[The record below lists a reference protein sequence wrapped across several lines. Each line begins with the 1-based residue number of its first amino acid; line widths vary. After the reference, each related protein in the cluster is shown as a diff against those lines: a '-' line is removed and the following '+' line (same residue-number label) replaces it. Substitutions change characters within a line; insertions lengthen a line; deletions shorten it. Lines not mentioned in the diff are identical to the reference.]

1 MSEIRNPILRG
12 FCPDPCMIRTGED
25 YYIATST
32 FEWFPCVN
40 LFHSRD
46 LMHWEQIES
55 PLREPGQMD
64 LCGVPDSGGIW
75 APDLSWDG
83 QYYYLLV
90 TNVLTK
96 KGRWYNTHN
105 YMSRAASITGPW
117 SKPLYLNSIGF
128 DPSLLHDT
136 DGKSYLVNMVNGF
149 KGVLV
154 QQIDRETGALL
165 GKRRKVYS
173 GSGIGCTEGPRI
185 YHFGDY
191 YYLIV
196 AEGGTGYAHCVT
208 IARADNVFGPYETM
222 PDNPLLTSDRDDPDA
237 LQKCGHGSIVETQ
250 AGEWY
255 LTHLCSR
262 PDVASGCLLGRESA
276 LQRLEWHNGWPRL
289 AGGGRFART
298 VWPAPAG
305 LPAFAPAACPDRDDF
320 DAPALAPGYA
330 VPRAPLGAAL
340 SLTARPGWLRL
351 TGQESLNSRHHVSLV
366 ARRQTEHEMTA
377 ATCMD
382 FAPAC
387 PEQLAGLA
395 YYYDAMNFY
404 LLGKTC
410 TEDGAEVLTLL
421 RSDTGVIEEVC
432 APLPVPDG
440 PLELQLETTPDGRG
454 AQFRWR
460 ANGGDWADI
469 GPVCTTS
476 ILTDEHCRGFTGAHV
491 GLYAHDMAGLHG
503 YADFDWL
510 AVRCRR
516 PEKG

>member
-40 LFHSRD
+40 FFHSRD

-64 LCGVPDSGGIW
+64 LCGVPGSGGIW

-154 QQIDRETGALL
+154 QEIDRETGALL
-165 GKRRKVYS
+165 GERRKVYS

-237 LQKCGHGSIVETQ
+237 LQKCGHGSIVKTQ

-255 LTHLCSR
+255 LTHL
-262 PDVASGCLLGRESA
+262 
-276 LQRLEWHNGWPRL
+276 
-289 AGGGRFART
+289 
-298 VWPAPAG
+298 
-305 LPAFAPAACPDRDDF
+305 
-320 DAPALAPGYA
+320 
-330 VPRAPLGAAL
+330 
-340 SLTARPGWLRL
+340 
-351 TGQESLNSRHHVSLV
+351 
-366 ARRQTEHEMTA
+366 
-377 ATCMD
+377 
-382 FAPAC
+382 
-387 PEQLAGLA
+387 
-395 YYYDAMNFY
+395 
-404 LLGKTC
+404 
-410 TEDGAEVLTLL
+410 
-421 RSDTGVIEEVC
+421 
-432 APLPVPDG
+432 
-440 PLELQLETTPDGRG
+440 
-454 AQFRWR
+454 
-460 ANGGDWADI
+460 
-469 GPVCTTS
+469 
-476 ILTDEHCRGFTGAHV
+476 
-491 GLYAHDMAGLHG
+491 
-503 YADFDWL
+503 
-510 AVRCRR
+510 
-516 PEKG
+516 